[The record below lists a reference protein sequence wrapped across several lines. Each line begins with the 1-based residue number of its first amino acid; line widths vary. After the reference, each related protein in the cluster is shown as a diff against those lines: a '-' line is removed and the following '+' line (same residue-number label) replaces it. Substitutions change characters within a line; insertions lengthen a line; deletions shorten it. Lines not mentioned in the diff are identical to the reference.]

1 MLHGHH
7 HPNRLCGIGF
17 MRVLRL
23 PLLLSVAASV
33 SCSSGRPSESSAVCG
48 ITLLASANMVIRQA
62 SNAYRIL
69 SEPPA
74 GLEGRVPARV
84 VGYGT
89 ATARVQESGTGL
101 ILAYEGDGF
110 PAIPGFGVALV
121 DDSSEVF
128 RGILIFDLD
137 IPAGYPQLGAITH
150 QDLVMPLL
158 GLRVTWSSVSN
169 DDCPLFAAIDT
180 VTVAE

>member
-1 MLHGHH
+1 M
-7 HPNRLCGIGF
+7 
-17 MRVLRL
+17 
-23 PLLLSVAASV
+23 
-33 SCSSGRPSESSAVCG
+33 
-48 ITLLASANMVIRQA
+48 LASANMVVRQA
-62 SNAYRIL
+62 GNAYRIL

-89 ATARVQESGTGL
+89 STAQVQEGDIGL
-101 ILAYEGDGF
+101 LLAYEGDGF
-110 PAIPGFGVALV
+110 PAVPGFGVALV

-128 RGILIFDLD
+128 QGILIFDLD

-150 QDLVMPLL
+150 RDLVMPLL

-180 VTVAE
+180 VTAAE